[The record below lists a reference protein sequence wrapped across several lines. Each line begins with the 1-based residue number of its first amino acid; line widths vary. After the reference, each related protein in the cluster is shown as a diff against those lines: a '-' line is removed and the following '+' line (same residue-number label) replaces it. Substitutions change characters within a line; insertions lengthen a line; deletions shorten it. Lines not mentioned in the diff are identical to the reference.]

1 MLVNAHSIKIWDDK
15 ILGMGIRNK
24 LERIPLHNWMTKN
37 QLHSLLDI
45 SKWDVKGT
53 QINWKSINLREGL
66 KEKWEILKILLRRK
80 TPINISYSDK
90 RVWGEQNSELY
101 SQGRVCTT
109 KIIWNSDSSNL
120 PWNSL

>member
-1 MLVNAHSIKIWDDK
+1 MS
-15 ILGMGIRNK
+15 
-24 LERIPLHNWMTKN
+24 KN

-66 KEKWEILKILLRRK
+66 KEQWEILKILLCRK

-90 RVWGEQNSELY
+90 RVLGEKTSELH
-101 SQGRVCTT
+101 SRGRVCTT
-109 KIIWNSDSSNL
+109 TI
-120 PWNSL
+120 